1 MAVEQRVGPH
11 TALQI
16 DRIADTEPPEI
27 RFEQRLADRRG
38 RVPVALDRYDRQA
51 DPVMGD
57 ALIDFQFV
65 RERAF
70 EREMPVPAFFADRGD
85 AGCGFDYSRKHGLLL
100 VFMSSGANRFGKSLR
115 TLPTKKLQ
123 ILLHDNALYDEQLDD
138 IGLAD
143 DDRIVLL
150 RIGGQQQQLGGVAP
164 GPYRADALELL
175 GHYQVGLA
183 GHDRLDI
190 PALENHDRSGRDL
203 GSMGR
208 PDVLGGDIAVVE
220 YRNADVKLRRGQDR
234 LVDGPPEYPCRN
246 RGRLPEKQRPLPARR
261 TSRLRRS
268 EATPCSPK
276 DTWW

>member
-11 TALQI
+11 AALQI

-115 TLPTKKLQ
+115 TACRRKNYRFFFTIMPCTMNSLTISDLPMT
-123 ILLHDNALYDEQLDD
+123 
-138 IGLAD
+138 IGSYCC
-143 DDRIVLL
+143 V
-150 RIGGQQQQLGGVAP
+150 
-164 GPYRADALELL
+164 
-175 GHYQVGLA
+175 LA
-183 GHDRLDI
+183 GSSSSSEGL
-190 PALENHDRSGRDL
+190 
-203 GSMGR
+203 
-208 PDVLGGDIAVVE
+208 
-220 YRNADVKLRRGQDR
+220 
-234 LVDGPPEYPCRN
+234 
-246 RGRLPEKQRPLPARR
+246 LPARIVR
-261 TSRLRRS
+261 MPLN
-268 EATPCSPK
+268 CSV
-276 DTWW
+276 TTR